1 MPAMGTKFSTNMI
14 LLVVCSVMS
23 FISARTLYLQSPS
36 PSADDTYKLK
46 YENLQKKIQQI
57 HDVDFEEY
65 VQLKEQKEK
74 YLKAD
79 EILGKIFLVFL
90 AEAGLKL
97 SQKNIQQ
104 LRQQGVVLPKEP
116 EKALLEAQEA
126 PCKPT
131 KGAAGA
137 LIKEDVDWL
146 KNEKIF
152 GADKLS
158 EDEAKSLEIKD
169 LFSVLKKAQPMG
181 MGVAQKINGA
191 FDGTIT
197 FEGPPFVWVMQLE
210 LEVTGENSSGVV
222 EGKYKSVL
230 SEPNKE
236 PFSSSNGDG
245 TQDQFLVTE
254 NSQAIF
260 MKLKAKNKDNYIQVY
275 ITDGNR
281 KLVGNFY
288 EAVTLDQFK
297 KTGTV
302 SLTRR

>member
-1 MPAMGTKFSTNMI
+1 MPPMGAKFSTQIMM
-14 LLVVCSVMS
+14 LVVCCVMS
-23 FISARTLYLQSPS
+23 FISARTLYLKQQPT
-36 PSADDTYKLK
+36 PDNTYQLK

-104 LRQQGVVLPKEP
+104 LRAQGVVLPKEP
-116 EKALLEAQEA
+116 EKVTLGSEAV
-126 PCKPT
+126 PCTPT
-131 KGAAGA
+131 KSGVSGET
-137 LIKEDVDWL
+137 KEDVTWL
-146 KNEKIF
+146 KNEKIL

-158 EDEAKSLEIKD
+158 EEEAKSLEIKD

-191 FDGTIT
+191 FDGTIN

-222 EGKYKSVL
+222 EGNYKLKL

-245 TQDQFLVTE
+245 SQDQFLVTE
-254 NSQAIF
+254 NSHAIF
-260 MKLKAKNKDNYIQVY
+260 LKFKAKNKDNYLQLYV
-275 ITDGNR
+275 TDGNR
-281 KLVGNFY
+281 KLVGNYY

-297 KTGTV
+297 KVGTV
-302 SLTRR
+302 SLNRR

>member
-1 MPAMGTKFSTNMI
+1 MGAKISTQVI
-14 LLVVCSVMS
+14 LLIVCCVAS
-23 FISARTLYLQSPS
+23 FISARTIYLQPQ
-36 PSADDTYKLK
+36 PAPDNTYQLK

-104 LRQQGVVLPKEP
+104 LRGQGISLPKEP
-116 EKALLEAQEA
+116 EKAVADTAETA

-131 KGAAGA
+131 KGAFGSET
-137 LIKEDVDWL
+137 KEDVAWL

-181 MGVAQKINGA
+181 MATAQKINGV
-191 FDGTIT
+191 FDGSIT
-197 FEGPPFVWVMQLE
+197 FDGPPFLWMMQLE

-222 EGKYKSVL
+222 EGKFKVAL

-236 PFSSSNGDG
+236 PFSNSNSDG
-245 TQDQFLVTE
+245 NQDQFLVTE

-260 MKLKAKNKDNYIQVY
+260 LKIKAKNKDNYLQLY

-281 KLVGNFY
+281 KLVGNYY

-297 KTGTV
+297 KIGTV
-302 SLTRR
+302 SLSRR